1 MKQDHCLQ
9 QAQRRAGVTCAAGN
23 SQSPVSSAG
32 MLNMPMQQ
40 VLRAGGTSATPAMGL
55 SAKGW
60 VMEGWPATAE
70 PGSASGAP
78 AAGTG
83 PGAIV
88 SPRGASAEAAA
99 AVMSFV
105 SLCRGPQPL
114 RRMKRN
120 LWTWSLNNSWVGGS
134 LVSQGACLHP
144 VRAQSCPRMLV
155 VLVELHSC
163 CEQNFTQSS
172 SCLSSCGIKGVPI
185 MITWL

>member
-1 MKQDHCLQ
+1 
-9 QAQRRAGVTCAAGN
+9 
-23 SQSPVSSAG
+23 
-32 MLNMPMQQ
+32 MPMQQ

-83 PGAIV
+83 PGATA

-105 SLCRGPQPL
+105 SLRSGPQPL
-114 RRMKRN
+114 RRMKRK
-120 LWTWSLNNSWVGGS
+120 SLDMK
-134 LVSQGACLHP
+134 L
-144 VRAQSCPRMLV
+144 
-155 VLVELHSC
+155 
-163 CEQNFTQSS
+163 
-172 SCLSSCGIKGVPI
+172 K
-185 MITWL
+185 